1 MQFFTIY
8 LSYESLLINTIV
20 HASYTVL
27 ATRNCDSIYL
37 FFFNIYDVNTYKK
50 TELILMYNMLDQR
63 LLNDSLKE
71 NLA

>member
-1 MQFFTIY
+1 MPHILYWLQEY
-8 LSYESLLINTIV
+8 
-20 HASYTVL
+20 
-27 ATRNCDSIYL
+27 CDSIYL